1 MLGDSEV
8 MLLDQDPFCYLRSG
22 CDPHRNET
30 LYAPWQRRMPCPDF
44 NSRRVLLNPI
54 NQTTGKEG
62 IVLAEKAHRITEERV
77 QIRLTALDSG
87 ELKALREAWDGG
99 EGQVK
104 PFWMLIPGEIEWRR
118 YIFEGDRLAFNHQ
131 TAQARSA
138 RLTLLDVTRHGNA

>member
-1 MLGDSEV
+1 MAQIKTQVVVEDHG
-8 MLLDQDPFCYLRSG
+8 G
-22 CDPHRNET
+22 
-30 LYAPWQRRMPCPDF
+30 
-44 NSRRVLLNPI
+44 RVLLNPI